1 MSDKNK
7 HYVNLHA
14 HSGFSI
20 GDGLGDP
27 SKHIDFAIQNKLKA
41 HAFTDHGVMS
51 GMANA
56 ELHMKKIR
64 EKNPDFKVIRGVEAY
79 FVPSLKDWHEMKNK
93 FQEQEEVEDDEVG
106 TVVENEDE
114 TKKGG
119 SKVKNQNQRE
129 LRRRGHLV
137 LLAKNQ
143 IGLKNLYSLTS
154 KSFSKDNFYY
164 YPRIDFDLL
173 KKHSEG
179 LIISNACLGSAVTS
193 FSGFWDW
200 VKGDSSLEAD
210 VLKKQTELCRNF
222 QQIFKENFFLELQWN
237 AVPEQHLLNKNLIDI
252 SKNLGIPLISTADCH
267 YPDPKLWKQREVYK
281 KLAQLGKSKELTLD
295 DLPASLDKMPYELYP
310 KNADQMIEAYE
321 RYSKQCGFYYD
332 DKLIHDSIFRT
343 GEIADSIENYK
354 INTKIQLPT
363 CFTPK
368 GKTAG
373 EHLREICEKTLH
385 EKNLADKPE
394 YKERLD
400 YELSVID
407 ERGMNEYFLTK
418 QKVVEKA
425 KETGLTGVARGSAGG
440 CIISYLTGI
449 TQIDPVKFDLQ
460 FERFITVDD
469 PESYPDIDS
478 DFEEPAELRNKLA
491 EDWKTKYN
499 LDVVQISNYNTLKL
513 RNLLKDI
520 AKLLDVPFQ
529 EVNDV
534 TNKVFAEATK
544 PAKIKHDVESGM
556 YEPNY
561 EDALEF
567 SPSFNQFLKKYPVV
581 GEYLKTLSGEKRN
594 VSAHAAG
601 TVIAENLTSNL
612 PLIAAK
618 GNYQTPFAEGQRV
631 RELEPMGFLKF
642 DFLGLSTLR
651 MIHRAIE
658 LIIEK
663 QLDRKPNFAEV
674 KEFYETKLHPDVLNL
689 DDQKVYENVYHD
701 GKWVGIFQFAQ
712 RPVQQFC
719 KRVKPRSISELSD
732 VTAIYRPGP
741 LAAGVDKKYLEEEE
755 FEHMKF
761 QVMKEVFGPSKG
773 HLIYQE
779 TIAKFASK
787 VGDYS
792 LGDGNKLRKLLTK
805 KGIGDTKEKLQK
817 FKDRIVLKGQEKGVS
832 KRVLESLWHDIERS
846 SQYLF
851 NRCLAFGTTVEIR
864 KTLESETEICEIQN
878 VYPGWFV
885 NSENG
890 FVKVLN
896 VFNQGEK
903 HIVTVKLLSGEMIEC
918 TLDHKFQTE
927 FGMLPL
933 HKIYQ
938 DRLKVKTKNNGWT
951 YLESID
957 IDEAL
962 FYPNLTFD
970 LEVDHPDHTFYA
982 NGISVSNSHSI
993 GYSIISYQCA
1003 WLLTYH
1009 PLEWC
1014 CAFLD
1019 KEPIDR
1025 KEAAIAT
1032 VKTNNFEIGE
1042 LDLNKSDG
1050 YNWTVVDGKLIPPL
1064 ASVKGLGDAAISELL
1079 IHRSFKT
1086 IDQLIGHPYMDYRKF
1101 SKKGLDALA
1110 RSGAL
1115 NFMID
1120 SRFSGTKHF
1129 WASLQMFDRKAA
1141 EKKKAPKFFKD
1152 FIEEAAVEFSGN
1164 FNKFET
1170 INNTVEITGVYPVEL
1185 VATKNLLQMLE
1196 NKAIPPISEYDPE
1209 LQAMWLIPREVIHKK
1224 TGKGKDYY
1232 IVKCTDINSTFQ
1244 EIKVW
1249 GVDIT
1254 KDLVYTD
1261 RIYVV
1266 KPNYDETW
1274 GFSTNGGLSRWR
1286 LMS

>member
-1 MSDKNK
+1 MNNNNKNK

-27 SKHIDFAIQNKLKA
+27 SKHIDFAIKNGLKA

-56 ELHMKKIR
+56 ELHMKKIH
-64 EKNPDFKVIRGVEAY
+64 EQNPDFKVIRGIEAY
-79 FVPSLKDWHEMKNK
+79 FVPSLRDWREMKNK
-93 FQEQEEVEDDEVG
+93 FQEQEEQVDDDDVG
-106 TVVENEDE
+106 TIVENEDE
-114 TKKGG
+114 TKKGV

-129 LRRRGHLV
+129 LRKRGHLV

-143 IGLKNLYSLTS
+143 TGLKNLYSLTS

-179 LIISNACLGSAVTS
+179 LIVGSACLGSALQS
-193 FSGFWDW
+193 FTGFWDW
-200 VKGDSSLEAD
+200 VRGDSSLEAD

-222 QQIFKENFFLELQWN
+222 HEIFKENFFLELQWN

-281 KLAQLGKSKELTLD
+281 KLAQLGKTKELTLD
-295 DLPASLDKMPYELYP
+295 DLPATLDKMPYELFP
-310 KNADQMIEAYE
+310 KNAEQMIEAYE

-343 GEIADSIENYK
+343 GEIADSIENFK
-354 INTKIQLPT
+354 INTKVQLPT
-363 CFTPK
+363 CFVPK
-368 GKTAG
+368 GKTASQ
-373 EHLREICEKTLH
+373 HLRDLCEKTLK
-385 EKNLADKPE
+385 EKNLDSKQE
-394 YKERLD
+394 YKNRLD
-400 YELSVID
+400 YELDVI
-407 ERGMNEYFLTK
+407 EQRGRSEYFLTME
-418 QKVVEKA
+418 KVVEKA
-425 KETGLTGVARGSAGG
+425 KESGLVGPARGSSSG
-440 CIISYLTGI
+440 CLISYLTKI
-449 TQIDPVKFDLQ
+449 TQVDPIKFDLQ

-469 PESYPDIDS
+469 PEANPDIDT
-478 DFEEPAELRNKLA
+478 DFEEPSQLREQLA
-491 EDWKTKYN
+491 HDWKEKYN
-499 LDVVQISNYNTLKL
+499 LDVIQISNYNTLKL

-556 YEPNY
+556 YEPTY

-567 SPSFNQFLKKYPVV
+567 SPSFNQFLRKYPAVK
-581 GEYLKTLSGEKRN
+581 EYLGTLSGERRN
-594 VSAHAAG
+594 LAAHASG
-601 TVIAENLTSNL
+601 HLIIEDLSEKL
-612 PLIAAK
+612 PLVAAK
-618 GNYQTPFAEGQRV
+618 GTYQTPFTEGQRV

-658 LIIEK
+658 LILEN
-663 QLDRKPNFAEV
+663 QTGRKPNFAEV

-689 DDQKVYENVYHD
+689 NDQKVYESVYHD
-701 GKWVGIFQFAQ
+701 GKWIGIFQFAQ

-719 KRVKPRSISELSD
+719 KRVKPKSISELSD

-741 LAAGVDKKYLEEEE
+741 LAAGVDKKYLEKDD

-761 QVMKEVFGPSKG
+761 KVMQEIFGASKG

-779 TIAKFASK
+779 TIAKFAS
-787 VGDYS
+787 VLGDYS

-805 KGIGDTKEKLQK
+805 KGIGDTEEKLQK
-817 FKDRIVLKGQEKGVS
+817 YKDKILTKGQEKGVP
-832 KRVLESLWHDIERS
+832 KRILESLWHDIERS

-851 NRCLAFGTTVEIR
+851 N
-864 KTLESETEICEIQN
+864 KS
-878 VYPGWFV
+878 
-885 NSENG
+885 
-890 FVKVLN
+890 
-896 VFNQGEK
+896 
-903 HIVTVKLLSGEMIEC
+903 H
-918 TLDHKFQTE
+918 
-927 FGMLPL
+927 
-933 HKIYQ
+933 
-938 DRLKVKTKNNGWT
+938 
-951 YLESID
+951 
-957 IDEAL
+957 
-962 FYPNLTFD
+962 
-970 LEVDHPDHTFYA
+970 
-982 NGISVSNSHSI
+982 SVS
-993 GYSIISYQCA
+993 YSIVSYQCA
-1003 WLLTYH
+1003 WLLTYF

-1032 VKTNNFEIGE
+1032 VKSNNFDIGD

-1050 YNWTVVDGKLIPPL
+1050 YNWTAVDGKLIPPL
-1064 ASVKGLGDAAISELL
+1064 ASIKGLGESAISEL
-1079 IHRSFKT
+1079 IRWRSFKT
-1086 IDQLIGHPYMDYRKF
+1086 IDDLIQHPYIEYRKF
-1101 SKKGLDALA
+1101 NKKGFDALA

-1129 WASLQMFDRKAA
+1129 WASLQMFDRKAT
-1141 EKKKAPKFFKD
+1141 EKKKAPKSFKD
-1152 FIEEAAVEFSGN
+1152 FIDEASVEFSGN
-1164 FNKFET
+1164 FSKFEI
-1170 INNTVEITGVYPVEL
+1170 INNTVELTGVYPVEL
-1185 VATKNLLQMLE
+1185 VATKNLLRMLE
-1196 NKAIPPISEYDPE
+1196 NKAVPPISEYDPD
-1209 LQAMWLIPREVIHKK
+1209 LQAMWLIPREIIHKK

-1244 EIKVW
+1244 EVKVW
-1249 GVDIT
+1249 GVDTT
-1254 KDLVYTD
+1254 KDLIYTD

-1266 KPNYDETW
+1266 KPSYDETW
-1274 GFSTNGGLSRWR
+1274 GFSTNGGLSKWR